1 MHDPVYDFFRDQGSI
16 IAGFLALVAGLLA
29 YCIGKRQLAQRNGEA
44 LEHDRRTRLDLLAL
58 FESQAAQIAML
69 ATMRRVEAEKHVGSS
84 IHVNVSPE
92 WARAFIITWA
102 EIEAPGLSS
111 LVPGQ
116 VRLAALELRASVHR
130 LIRCWR

>member
-1 MHDPVYDFFRDQGSI
+1 MDPD
-16 IAGFLALVAGLLA
+16 
-29 YCIGKRQLAQRNGEA
+29 

-69 ATMRRVEAEKHVGSS
+69 ATMRRVETEKHVGS
-84 IHVNVSPE
+84 IHTNVAPD
-92 WARAFIITWA
+92 WARAFIIKWA

-116 VRLAALELRASVHR
+116 VRLAALELRTSVHE
-130 LIRCWR
+130 LNSLLDVKAPTDSLSWRDLREALQKVQNRAAALQSAAAEWGGRA